1 MGKDSLAQIAPADTA
16 IGPPTATARRLVDA
30 SLSPNTRRA
39 YAGVVIML
47 NPSTADADQ
56 DDSTIRRLIG
66 FAKRWGN
73 GVLNV
78 VNLYAYRSTD
88 RGALINVSDPVGPD
102 NDHWIGA
109 TVATAGLVVLAWG
122 NDGAGSRARHVHE
135 MVRAMNPMR
144 IGPLTKAGEPKHPL
158 YIPYGTP
165 LESMKDYGKILDQT

>member
-1 MGKDSLAQIAPADTA
+1 M
-16 IGPPTATARRLVDA
+16 
-30 SLSPNTRRA
+30 
-39 YAGVVIML
+39 VIML

-102 NDHWIGA
+102 NDHWRGVMLDRLIQ
-109 TVATAGLVVLAWG
+109 VF
-122 NDGAGSRARHVHE
+122 
-135 MVRAMNPMR
+135 
-144 IGPLTKAGEPKHPL
+144 
-158 YIPYGTP
+158 
-165 LESMKDYGKILDQT
+165 ES

>member
-1 MGKDSLAQIAPADTA
+1 MKGVGVLSTA
-16 IGPPTATARRLVDA
+16 IISADGRYRYSLTRRLGLLGGERNV
-30 SLSPNTRRA
+30 
-39 YAGVVIML
+39 VVIML

-109 TVATAGLVVLAWG
+109 TVATADLVVLAWG
-122 NDGAGSRARHVHE
+122 NDGAGPRARHVYE

-165 LESMKDYGKILDQT
+165 LESMKDYGEILDQT